1 MKKITAIFI
10 GFLLLF
16 SLKVKADEGMWLLPL
31 LEKLNMEQM
40 QSMGLELTSEQ
51 IYSINNSSLK
61 DAIVRFGG
69 GCTGE
74 IISEKG
80 LVLTNHHCGYGV
92 IQRHSSVEN
101 DYLTNGFWA
110 KSFKEEIPSPGLSVT
125 FLLSIDDV
133 TERIVSQ
140 LEDKM
145 SETERLDKIRTLIRE
160 IESEVETNQF
170 QVARVHTYYGG
181 NQFYLIVYEIFRDVR
196 FVGAPPSSIGKF
208 GADTDNWMWPRQ
220 TGDFA
225 LFRVYTDVD
234 GKPAEYSADNIPM
247 KPKHYLPISNKGVQE
262 GDFAMILGYPGSTS
276 RYMTS
281 SEVQQVMDITNS
293 NRIRIRGIRQ
303 EILLEDMLASDKVRI
318 QYASKY
324 SGSTNYWKYS
334 IGQNRGLQRLNVID
348 KKLEQEKAFR
358 NWFNTSDI
366 LKNKYSEA
374 LDLIESSVKG
384 RAPYLN
390 ASQYIN
396 ESLRNGEIF
405 RMAGNAENLYTLLQE
420 KNPDQKKLDEAIEQ
434 LKNSASGF
442 YRNYN
447 ASTDQK
453 VVAALT
459 ELFYNDIDK
468 SFHPDFLA
476 DVHKKFKGDFE
487 KYSAD
492 LFKKSVFIS
501 EEALNSFLNKP
512 SAKVLAKDPAFI
524 ASRSIN
530 VSFRELMNKMNSF
543 NLDLQ
548 RGQRLFIAGLIEM
561 HPERVFYPDA
571 NSTMR
576 LTYGTVASYQP
587 ADAVHYN
594 YVTTMKGIIEKEDP
608 DNWEFVVPK
617 ELKDLYNNK
626 DFGPYAKNGEMI
638 VNFIS
643 SNDITGGNSGSPVI
657 NGKGELIGLAFDGN
671 WEAMSGDI
679 AFENEI
685 QRSISVD
692 ARYILF
698 IIDKFAGATNLIEE
712 LTIVN

>member
-1 MKKITAIFI
+1 MKKITTIFI

-40 QSMGLELTSEQ
+40 QSMGLELTAER

-125 FLLSIDDV
+125 FLLSIDNV

-140 LEDKM
+140 LEANM
-145 SETERLDKIRTLIRE
+145 SETERLNKIRTLIRE

-181 NQFYLIVYEIFRDVR
+181 NQFYLIVYEIYRDVR

-366 LKNKYSEA
+366 LKNKYGEA

-447 ASTDQK
+447 APTDQK
-453 VVAALT
+453 VVAALS
-459 ELFYNDIDK
+459 ELFYKDIDK
-468 SFHPDFLA
+468 SFHPDYLA
-476 DVHKKFKGDFE
+476 DAHKKFKGDFNR
-487 KYSAD
+487 YSAD
-492 LFKKSVFIS
+492 LFKRSVFVS
-501 EEALNSFLNKP
+501 EESLNSFLNKP

-530 VSFRELMNKMNSF
+530 ATFRELMGKMNSF

-548 RGQRLFIAGLIEM
+548 RGQRLYIAGLMEM
-561 HPERVFYPDA
+561 HPDRVFYPDA

-594 YVTTMKGIIEKEDP
+594 HVTTMKGIIEKEDP

-617 ELKDLYNNK
+617 ELKDLYYNK
-626 DFGPYAKNGEMI
+626 DFGPYAKNNEMI

-712 LTIVN
+712 MTIVN

>member
-1 MKKITAIFI
+1 MKKITTIFI

-40 QSMGLELTSEQ
+40 QSMGLELTAER

-125 FLLSIDDV
+125 FLLSIDNV

-140 LEDKM
+140 LEANM
-145 SETERLDKIRTLIRE
+145 SETERLNKIRTLIRE

-181 NQFYLIVYEIFRDVR
+181 NQFYLIVYEIYRDVR

-293 NRIRIRGIRQ
+293 NRISIRGIRQ

-366 LKNKYSEA
+366 LKNKYGEA

-447 ASTDQK
+447 APTDQK
-453 VVAALT
+453 VVAALS
-459 ELFYNDIDK
+459 ELFYKDIDK
-468 SFHPDFLA
+468 SFHPDYLA
-476 DVHKKFKGDFE
+476 DAHKKFKGDFNR
-487 KYSAD
+487 YSAD
-492 LFKKSVFIS
+492 LFKRSVFVS
-501 EEALNSFLNKP
+501 EESLNSFLNKP

-530 VSFRELMNKMNSF
+530 ATFRELMGKMNSF

-548 RGQRLFIAGLIEM
+548 RGQRLYIAGLMEM
-561 HPERVFYPDA
+561 HPDRVFYPDA

-594 YVTTMKGIIEKEDP
+594 HVTTMKGIIEKEDP

-617 ELKDLYNNK
+617 ELKDLYYNK
-626 DFGPYAKNGEMI
+626 DFGPYAKNNEMI

-712 LTIVN
+712 MTIVN